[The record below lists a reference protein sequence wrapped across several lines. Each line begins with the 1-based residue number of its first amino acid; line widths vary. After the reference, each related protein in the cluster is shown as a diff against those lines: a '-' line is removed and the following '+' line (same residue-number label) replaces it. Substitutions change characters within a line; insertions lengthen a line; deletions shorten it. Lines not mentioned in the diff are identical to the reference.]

1 MNEKTRGYL
10 YLIATVVFGVAGLVA
25 VFQKEYAFAAGFFA
39 GMLPAG
45 LATANTSRS

>member
-1 MNEKTRGYL
+1 MNEKTRSYI
-10 YLIATVVFGVAGLVA
+10 YLIATVAFAVAGLIAVA
-25 VFQKEYAFAAGFFA
+25 QKEYAFAAGFFA